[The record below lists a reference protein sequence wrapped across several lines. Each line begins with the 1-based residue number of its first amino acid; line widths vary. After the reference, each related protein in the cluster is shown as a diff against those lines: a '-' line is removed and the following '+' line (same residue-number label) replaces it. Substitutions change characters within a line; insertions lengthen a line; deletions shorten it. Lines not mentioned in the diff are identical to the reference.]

1 MAWILAAIFI
11 PVIIFYGG
19 ALIHLFR
26 TNGSALCIGAL
37 MSVAIVLFA
46 AIF

>member
-26 TNGSALCIGAL
+26 TSSTALRIGAF
-37 MSVAIVLFA
+37 MSVAIVFFA